1 MSHVRNILT
10 HWGPGKFHAE
20 MVLDGKGFRPDGQT
34 SAVLIPPAFGM
45 AGVNLHTWTG
55 WGSVTHWNAFVANIE
70 MHGKGRFYD
79 LRLNDSKQFPIAAKN
94 GFGNIQIAP
103 QDDLVTSKLA
113 PLQLY
118 RLSLR
123 APKADRNAFDAGVGR
138 GEELFVGKARCN
150 NCHVKPLWTS
160 QAGICTPVPR
170 SASTISRQ
178 TVPLTDATGRHPWP
192 VCSRI
197 RKAGSTTT
205 DVLRFNRCRES
216 LRHLPGSGPFS
227 GGKTGFN

>member
-150 NCHVKPLWTS
+150 NCHVKPLWTEPGWNMHIGAEVCIDDF
-160 QAGICTPVPR
+160 QANRAPDRRYRT
-170 SASTISRQ
+170 S
-178 TVPLTDATGRHPWP
+178 PLAGLFSHQKGGFYHDGRFA
-192 VCSRI
+192 I
-197 RKAGSTTT
+197 
-205 DVLRFNRCRES
+205 
-216 LRHLPGSGPFS
+216 
-227 GGKTGFN
+227 